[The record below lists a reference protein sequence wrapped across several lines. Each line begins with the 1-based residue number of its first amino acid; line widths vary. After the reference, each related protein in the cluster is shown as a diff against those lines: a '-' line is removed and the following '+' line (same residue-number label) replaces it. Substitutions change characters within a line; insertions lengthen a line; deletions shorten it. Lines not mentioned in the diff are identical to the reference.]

1 MRINPQ
7 TVTLCTLERDEI
19 RAGLELRRDALART
33 IARKRAHLNMQAGNK
48 WKMDRSEAARERVA
62 RELDALE
69 RKAARVA
76 DLLAQF
82 ADVAT
87 TAAPVTLGQRLMPGC
102 TCGAAAR
109 GAFDSCRCD

>member
-33 IARKRAHLNMQAGNK
+33 IARKREALARRSGDSV
-48 WKMDRSEAARERVA
+48 DRIA

-69 RKAARVA
+69 MKAARVA

-82 ADVAT
+82 ADVAA

-102 TCGAAAR
+102 TCGAAER